1 MISTLL
7 MIEPVAFEFNEETAA
22 NNYFQQCDQTPAT
35 LIQNTAREEF
45 TAMVNK
51 LRAKGLKVISI
62 ADTPE
67 PKTPDSIF
75 PNNWVSFH
83 RDGRVALYPMFA
95 PNRRAERR
103 IDILQKIQEEGF
115 QIKEI
120 IDYTKAEQ
128 EDKFLE
134 GTGSMVLDRDAKIA
148 YAALSERTDRRLFST
163 FCNEFG
169 YTPCCF
175 HAMQSVEDQR
185 LPIYHTNVMMCVGD
199 RYAAVCL
206 DSIDNLSER
215 KALCQQLRDS
225 GKEAIIE
232 LTERQI
238 NRFAGNMLQVENT
251 EGTPL
256 LILSQTALDALT
268 SDQIATLSTFNELV
282 AVNIPTIERYGGGSA
297 RCMIAEIYNKF
308 TL

>member
-1 MISTLL
+1 

-35 LIQNTAREEF
+35 LIQDTAREEF

-115 QIKEI
+115 QINVI
-120 IDYTKAEQ
+120 RLRQRSYRIPH
-128 EDKFLE
+128 
-134 GTGSMVLDRDAKIA
+134 AKS
-148 YAALSERTDRRLFST
+148 LLQWST
-163 FCNEFG
+163 
-169 YTPCCF
+169 
-175 HAMQSVEDQR
+175 S
-185 LPIYHTNVMMCVGD
+185 CVQKD
-199 RYAAVCL
+199 
-206 DSIDNLSER
+206 
-215 KALCQQLRDS
+215 
-225 GKEAIIE
+225 
-232 LTERQI
+232 
-238 NRFAGNMLQVENT
+238 
-251 EGTPL
+251 
-256 LILSQTALDALT
+256 
-268 SDQIATLSTFNELV
+268 
-282 AVNIPTIERYGGGSA
+282 
-297 RCMIAEIYNKF
+297 
-308 TL
+308 